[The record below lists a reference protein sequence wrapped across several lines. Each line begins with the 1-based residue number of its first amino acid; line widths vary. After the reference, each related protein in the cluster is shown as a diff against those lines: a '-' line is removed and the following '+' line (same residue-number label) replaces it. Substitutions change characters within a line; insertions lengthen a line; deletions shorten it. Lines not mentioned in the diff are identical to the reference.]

1 MQQCEMTSVFT
12 IALTGGIGSGKS
24 VVAFLFEKLG
34 VPVID
39 SDKISKSIVLPC
51 GPCFKKI
58 IDEFGEKILT
68 NKGTIDRDK
77 LREIVFDNTS
87 ARLKL
92 ENILH
97 PIIFKNIDSQMTLI
111 SYPYCLIIVPLL
123 IETKS
128 TERFDRILVID
139 TLESLQLKRIAER
152 DSISSIL
159 IKKIIKTQAKRKERL
174 RYANDIIVNN
184 DTIMN
189 LNKSINTLHKKYLGL
204 SNNNHK

>member
-1 MQQCEMTSVFT
+1 MPPALT
-12 IALTGGIGSGKS
+12 IALTGGIGSGKTS
-24 VVAFLFEKLG
+24 IASIFKSLG
-34 VPVID
+34 VPIID
-39 SDKISKSIVLPC
+39 SDTISKEIILP
-51 GPCFKKI
+51 GKPCFKDI
-58 IDEFGEKILT
+58 VNEFGEEILT
-68 NKGTIDRDK
+68 NKGTIDRYK
-77 LREIVFDNTS
+77 LRDIIFNNDKT
-87 ARLKL
+87 RIKL
-92 ENILH
+92 ENIIH
-97 PIIFKNIDSQMTLI
+97 PVVFKNIDTEISLI
-111 SYPYCLIIVPLL
+111 NYPYCLVIIPLL

-139 TLESLQLKRIAER
+139 ALESLQFERIVKR
-152 DSISSIL
+152 DDISPIL

>member
-1 MQQCEMTSVFT
+1 MPPLLT
-12 IALTGGIGSGKS
+12 IALTGGIGSGKTS
-24 VVAFLFEKLG
+24 IASIFKSLG
-34 VPVID
+34 VPIID
-39 SDKISKSIVLPC
+39 SDTISKEIILP
-51 GPCFKKI
+51 GKPCFKDI
-58 IDEFGEKILT
+58 VNEFGEEILT
-68 NKGTIDRDK
+68 NKGTIDRYK
-77 LREIVFDNTS
+77 LRDIIFNNDK
-87 ARLKL
+87 ARIKL
-92 ENILH
+92 ENIIH
-97 PIIFKNIDSQMTLI
+97 PVVFKNIDTEISLI
-111 SYPYCLIIVPLL
+111 NYPYCLVIIPLL

-139 TLESLQLKRIAER
+139 ALESLQFERIVKR
-152 DSISSIL
+152 DDISPIL